1 MASARLV
8 SVTIIDDSMYH
19 GKGIVIRWVQIVT
32 RSFARSARHH
42 APRRTGRLKAGIL
55 PGTPRNPGRKIVS
68 GSIASS
74 APYSLHVLKGTHGP
88 IMSSALWAAGGP
100 NSPAAYKVIP
110 RRNLKGQVRM
120 VRVPNKGMTMAVGRN
135 PWPPEKPMFTVSGQS
150 ANNFLLKAWVETGAK
165 HPAIRGIAFPLDL

>member
-8 SVTIIDDSMYH
+8 SVTIIDDRMYH
-19 GKGIVIRWVQIVT
+19 GNGIVIRWVGIVT
-32 RSFARSARHH
+32 RAFARNARHH

-55 PGTPRNPGRKIVS
+55 PGTPRNPGRKIVR

-74 APYSLHVLKGTHGP
+74 APYSLYVLKGTHGP
-88 IMSSALWAAGGP
+88 IMSSALWAVGGP
-100 NSPAAYKVIP
+100 NSPGAWKMIP
-110 RRNLKGQVRM
+110 RRDLKGKVRM

-135 PWPPEKPMFTVSGQS
+135 LYPPQRAMMTVSGQR
-150 ANNFLLKAWVETGAK
+150 ANNFLLKAWVTTGAA